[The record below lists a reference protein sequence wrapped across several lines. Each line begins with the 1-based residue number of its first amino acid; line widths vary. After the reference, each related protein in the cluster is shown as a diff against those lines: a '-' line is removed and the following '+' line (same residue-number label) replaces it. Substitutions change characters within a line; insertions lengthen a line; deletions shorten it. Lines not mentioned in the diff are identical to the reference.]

1 MIINGFRNLRSRR
14 GSALLLVLVLGSAS
28 LLIVFGILSWSHS
41 NTNFAARN
49 NQYYRTL
56 AAAEAATEK
65 VAARVGND
73 YQNFGVALVTANL
86 DSYRTSVPTPEENS
100 YWSEY
105 QFMDENG
112 VVNQISVDWL
122 PINDSSIL
130 SSRYRG
136 LRGSAYDMRIFCKA
150 RELNSPFPIV
160 ARNRQ
165 NLELSVVTVFQYAV
179 FYNVDLEINPSPAMT
194 ITGPVHCNANI
205 YLHPSTSLLF
215 EDEVTAVG
223 QVFLTRKPGD
233 PSSSG
238 AIGTITYADKP
249 PTTGFMSLNLPVG
262 TTNTPSAVHQIIEI
276 PPWTESPSSVLGQ
289 QRYYNQADMV
299 ILVTDS
305 AVTVTSGS
313 INGFA
318 TTIPTNQGK
327 FFINTN
333 VSFFN
338 ARENKNV
345 RCTDIDVDKL
355 RQWSDTNDVLRPVLV
370 QKDVRAIY
378 IADNRSQTSST
389 EPGIRL
395 INGAWL
401 PPKGLTVATLHP
413 LYIKG
418 NYNVSTN
425 GTPVNLGTND
435 TSGTV
440 PASII
445 ADAITILSGNW
456 NDANSSLALS
466 SRIATSTT
474 VNCAIL
480 AGNVA
485 TTSASYS
492 GGLENFPRF
501 LEDWSGQTFT
511 YNGSMVAM
519 FDSRYATAP
528 WSGAGASVSIYS
540 PPIRNWSFDAN
551 FNDLAKIPPAS
562 PQVRTLIRGAWAD

>member
-1 MIINGFRNLRSRR
+1 MKIAGFRTSGSER

-28 LLIVFGILSWSHS
+28 LLIVLGILSWSHS

-65 VAARVGND
+65 IAARVGND

-86 DSYRTSVPTPEENS
+86 DSYRTTVPTSDENS
-100 YWSEY
+100 YWSTF
-105 QFMDENG
+105 QFTDEDG
-112 VVNQISVDWL
+112 VANHISVDWL
-122 PINDSSIL
+122 PVNDSTVL
-130 SSRYRG
+130 SSRYKG
-136 LRGSAYDMRIFCKA
+136 LRGSAYDMRILCKA
-150 RELNSPFPIV
+150 REVNSPYYIV

-215 EDEVTAVG
+215 QDEVTASG

-233 PSSSG
+233 PSASG
-238 AIGTITYADKP
+238 ALGTITYADQP
-249 PTTGFMSLNLPVG
+249 PTTGFLSLNLPVG
-262 TTNTPSAVHQIIEI
+262 TTNTPAAVHQIIEI
-276 PPWTESPSSVLGQ
+276 PPWTESPTSVVGL

-305 AVTVTSGS
+305 AITATSGS
-313 INGFA
+313 VNGFA
-318 TTIPTNQGK
+318 TTVPTSQAK

-333 VSFFN
+333 VTFFN
-338 ARENKNV
+338 AREGKNI
-345 RCTDIDVDKL
+345 RCTDIDVNKL

-370 QKDVRAIY
+370 QKDIRTIY
-378 IADNRSQTSST
+378 VADNRSQSGT

-425 GTPVNLGTND
+425 GTVVNLGTND

-440 PASII
+440 PASIV

-456 NDANSSLALS
+456 SDANSSFSLG
-466 SRIATSTT
+466 SRVAASTT

-480 AGNVA
+480 AGNVP
-485 TTSASYS
+485 TTSANYS

-501 LEDWSGQTFT
+501 LEDWAPTGQTFT
-511 YNGSMVAM
+511 YNGSMVVM
-519 FDSRYATAP
+519 FDSRFATAP
-528 WSGAGASVSIYS
+528 WTGTAYS

-551 FNDLAKIPPAS
+551 FNDLSRIPPAS
-562 PQVRTLIRGAWAD
+562 PQVRTMLRGAWAD